1 MSPDIEAGERVGVIL
16 GIDRDAKSVDFV
28 GYGVYQGDE
37 VPGEEAAGSMAN
49 ILRDAGVENP
59 KIVLDQG
66 GVAWGCEVW
75 WGPEEEVRDT
85 MAGLKNKGYTINI
98 VNLEVDR
105 KKYREKEGKNGKGA

>member
-16 GIDRDAKSVDFV
+16 GIDKDTKEVKFV

-37 VPGEEAAGSMAN
+37 VPDKEAAGAMAD
-49 ILRDAGVENP
+49 ILREAEVKNP

-85 MAGLKNKGYTINI
+85 MATYKEKGYTINI
-98 VNLEVDR
+98 VNLDVDR
-105 KKYREKEGKNGKGA
+105 KEYREKEVKNGKGA